1 MGTFRW
7 LNRQGV
13 ESDDGYVLQ
22 RMHRFY
28 YHYVEGGKTLEVAVE
43 LGGKFEEISSASF
56 SKWQT
61 PHDGEALSLDEQAR
75 IKANVQAALRF
86 MNIRHRFV

>member
-7 LNRQGV
+7 LNKQGV
-13 ESDDGYVLQ
+13 ESDDGFVLQ

-28 YHYVEGGKTLEVAVE
+28 YHYVEDGKTLQVDVE
-43 LGGKFEEISSASF
+43 LGRKSEDISSASF
-56 SKWQT
+56 LQWQT
-61 PHDGEALSLDEQAR
+61 PHDAEVLSLDEQAR